1 MKNDYNINLE
11 KYSLDKFK
19 KDLEESKL
27 IPSRKILKKDIS
39 NRFRVF
45 KDNDIIN
52 LQDLVNVLKT
62 PKKANPGVPP

>member
-1 MKNDYNINLE
+1 MKNDYHINLE

>member
-1 MKNDYNINLE
+1 MKNDYHINLE

-27 IPSRKILKKDIS
+27 IPSRKILKEDIS

>member
-27 IPSRKILKKDIS
+27 IPS
-39 NRFRVF
+39 RFRVF